1 MDIELVIIK
10 GVNTSVDLQQFTS
23 AKLEILLLQNIVF
36 PENQSFDGRYINIA
50 FSSTIYN
57 AIFLL
62 NRRDS
67 GAICRN
73 VKKDSFIYHLTCTN
87 MIGYGGWVGDS
98 SIVEINAYGG
108 SVESQTVKINQ
119 DLLAYNKY
127 WVVFLFGSADV

>member
-1 MDIELVIIK
+1 
-10 GVNTSVDLQQFTS
+10 
-23 AKLEILLLQNIVF
+23 
-36 PENQSFDGRYINIA
+36 
-50 FSSTIYN
+50 
-57 AIFLL
+57 
-62 NRRDS
+62 
-67 GAICRN
+67 
-73 VKKDSFIYHLTCTN
+73 